1 MPNAATF
8 AHPVPGKLLEK
19 YFRIGD
25 VDADERR
32 RFMALARDLLNSD
45 HAGHRLTFQL
55 FAQSPAFSHLLAVYN
70 NYDFAG
76 PVELVRRYIDSDEP
90 ANQLA

>member
-1 MPNAATF
+1 
-8 AHPVPGKLLEK
+8 VPGAFLGK

-25 VDADERR
+25 IDAEQRR
-32 RFMALARDLLNSD
+32 RFLVLARDLVNSD
-45 HAGHRLTFQL
+45 YAGHRLTFQL

-76 PVELVRRYIDSDEP
+76 PVELIKRYTDSDQP
-90 ANQLA
+90 ANQPA

>member
-1 MPNAATF
+1 MPDAATF
-8 AHPVPGKLLEK
+8 AHPVPGKLLDK

-25 VDADERR
+25 IDADQRR
-32 RFMALARDLLNSD
+32 RFNALARDLVNSD
-45 HAGHRLTFQL
+45 YAGHRLTFQL

-76 PVELVRRYIDSDEP
+76 PVELVRRYIDPDEP